1 MKRKF
6 FTNLLFLIGLNL
18 LIKPFWVFGID
29 RVVQNS
35 VGSAEYGLYFSLFNL
50 SVLFNIIL
58 DIGLTNF
65 NNRNIAQHKQLLPK
79 YFSNIVVLKF
89 LLAFVYAIITILA
102 GIVVGIDM
110 HGFQLLLLLIFNQF
124 LLSFILYFRSNI
136 SGLQK
141 FKIDSLISVLDRA
154 LMIIIIGMLLWTNIT
169 KGQFK
174 IQWFVYAQTFA
185 YFITG
190 LLAFFI
196 VLYHAK
202 TLKFRINK
210 PFLIYTIKKTF
221 PFALLVLLMSFYNR
235 FDAVLLVSLLDNGEV
250 QAGIYAQSFRLLDA
264 VSQLAILFASLLLPI
279 FSNMIIKK
287 KNVSDLV
294 QFSTFLLLIPSL
306 IFVIPSIIYNS
317 EIISI
322 LYTDNNSAYSA
333 DIFVVLI
340 SAFIPMSTTYIFG
353 TLLTANGNLKHLNII
368 AFFGVVINLVLNL
381 ILIPK
386 FKAQG
391 AAITALSTQI
401 ITAILQFVFAIYI
414 FKIKFEIKAIVKSV
428 FFVIVYLLLAKYSQK
443 LFLPWFYSYLFSMFV
458 GFILAVSLGLIN
470 IKLMI
475 RILKGYEN

>member
-6 FTNLLFLIGLNL
+6 FTNILFLLGLNL

-29 RVVQNS
+29 RVVQNT

-102 GIVVGIDM
+102 GIVVGIDK

-154 LMIIIIGMLLWTNIT
+154 LMIIIIGMLLFTNIANE
-169 KGQFK
+169 QFK

-190 LLAFFI
+190 LLTFFI

-210 PFLIYTIKKTF
+210 PFLISTLKKTF

-235 FDAVLLVSLLDNGEV
+235 FDAVLLVSLLDDGKV

-279 FSNMIIKK
+279 FSRMIIKK

-317 EIISI
+317 EIISV

-333 DIFVVLI
+333 GIFVVLI
-340 SAFIPMSTTYIFG
+340 SAFIPMATTYIFG
-353 TLLTANGNLKHLNII
+353 TLLTANGSLKHLNII

-391 AAITALSTQI
+391 AAITALSTQT

-414 FKIKFEIKAIVKSV
+414 LKIKFETKTIVKSV
-428 FFVIVYLLLAKYSQK
+428 FFVFIYLFLANYSQK
-443 LFLPWFYSYLFSMFV
+443 LSLPWFYSYILSMFV
-458 GFILAVSLGLIN
+458 GFIFAVFLGLIN

-475 RILKGYEN
+475 RILKGFEN